1 MEMQSWKAYMF
12 QFQNFLQSYSN
23 EENVALV

>member
-1 MEMQSWKAYMF
+1 MEMQSWKVHMF